1 MKLSLRY
8 TGSETGQVI
17 AAANPTNTEDN
28 VNATYTA
35 TFRLDNVLDKNVPL
49 EISADMFL
57 LAGAAL
63 EANGMTYANY
73 KIRLEAELLDEN
85 QNAISGSNA
94 SDYLVYTNSRI
105 YKNIIPRT

>member
-1 MKLSLRY
+1 MRTSVATLVWQSP
-8 TGSETGQVI
+8 GSSENHERIRRGRCPHRPV
-17 AAANPTNTEDN
+17 
-28 VNATYTA
+28 
-35 TFRLDNVLDKNVPL
+35 NVPL

-63 EANGMTYANY
+63 EAQGMTYANY

-85 QNAISGSNA
+85 RNAISGSNA